1 MSDSKHHQHLQYSL
15 NRGRKRSRPPKLA
28 DSSAQTA
35 ETEEFPR
42 LTCTERKVRPS
53 ASFDYYSR
61 VKKSL
66 QEIPAE
72 VLTRYGIDLNVTF
85 FARKMNSKCMV
96 LHFSQVPQGQEGER

>member
-1 MSDSKHHQHLQYSL
+1 MSLAGTGELDDLENGGGGGNGVSDSKHHQHLQYSL

-28 DSSAQTA
+28 ESSAQTA

-72 VLTRYGIDLNVTF
+72 VLTRCEI
-85 FARKMNSKCMV
+85 
-96 LHFSQVPQGQEGER
+96 